1 MPLLYLLLSMA
12 AVVVLAWVINTY
24 VALPGS
30 IRPLLN
36 AVLALL
42 IVGMTLWLVN
52 TYVPMAGSIKAILN
66 IFVVTVTCIRIH
78 FETFGSLARSCRDSW
93 SLRPK

>member
-1 MPLLYLLLSMA
+1 MA

-24 VALPGS
+24 VAFPGS

-66 IFVVTVTCIRIH
+66 IFVVTVTCIRILEVLGLWAH
-78 FETFGSLARSCRDSW
+78 IVRLWRNFTGGNVSS
-93 SLRPK
+93 